1 MLWRK
6 DGRPKRN
13 DGARS
18 YLRSYNGTR
27 WPPTPVCNRQYRR
40 AWRRLRCGPVAD
52 QETRNLGNKGQE
64 TRISGHTSGQGT
76 TPSVTESESEGRHRV
91 LVLGVDKMDSEE
103 SERFWKDVGKGRL
116 PGRHQRGHTA
126 AYQAAV
132 DRSTA
137 KLRARERTNPP
148 VLLTQSDSSG
158 TVRQGPSNQIFAS
171 RSNPPAHSQS
181 ARVLPRQLEGVTGPT
196 SNPISTSQST
206 TPVHSQSVRVRP
218 RQLEGVTG
226 STSEDQ
232 LGWGSGAVKTAVVE
246 TRFAHHEDAIIVQLC
261 AEAAEFATVTRA

>member
-1 MLWRK
+1 M
-6 DGRPKRN
+6 
-13 DGARS
+13 
-18 YLRSYNGTR
+18 
-27 WPPTPVCNRQYRR
+27 
-40 AWRRLRCGPVAD
+40 
-52 QETRNLGNKGQE
+52 
-64 TRISGHTSGQGT
+64 
-76 TPSVTESESEGRHRV
+76 TESESEGRHRV
-91 LVLGVDKMDSEE
+91 RVLGVDKMDSEE

-148 VLLTQSDSSG
+148 VLLTQRDSSG
-158 TVRQGPSNQIFAS
+158 TLRQ
-171 RSNPPAHSQS
+171 
-181 ARVLPRQLEGVTGPT
+181 GVTG
-196 SNPISTSQST
+196 NPISTSQST
-206 TPVHSQSVRVRP
+206 TPVAVRVRP

-261 AEAAEFATVTRA
+261 AEAAEFACDSDT